1 MRPPADLPADGLFG
15 RIANVLDLRRSRS
28 FGRLSLRAA
37 AWMFAGGTALGV
49 LWLTGVWAVHPELS
63 LSAALAIGAISATPS
78 RLWLTPLLLI
88 AVLVATVGLQAA
100 HQPGYLA
107 AAALA
112 GACAAQAHPTR
123 WTTHLHGA
131 LLGLAGAGLGGAV
144 GAARADAPEL
154 AIVALIGAGAA
165 LSLLTPWLPA
175 RPYDVPSP
183 WRVRRMLR
191 PAYRPT
197 ALRAI
202 ALFRQ
207 TERAGWDEH
216 TLRGLAEATRWIVD
230 LKRDHQTF
238 DHAIASVDAA
248 GLRARLDAMERTVD
262 DEAEV
267 RDQARATRAHLR
279 ATLGHH
285 RALLSERAL
294 VVARAEQAVAFM
306 EEAAAS
312 SLLSE
317 QLAESPPPPDLP
329 DLLAQL
335 REATTSAR
343 AARFAEQE
351 VAQIAASRRAYSPQ
365 RASGS

>member
-1 MRPPADLPADGLFG
+1 MQPPADLPAHGLSG
-15 RIANVLDLRRSRS
+15 RIVTAFDLRRPRS
-28 FGRLSLRAA
+28 MARLSLRAG
-37 AWMFAGGTALGV
+37 AWMLAGGLTFSV
-49 LWLTGVWAVHPELS
+49 LWLTGVWALHPELS
-63 LSAALAIGAISATPS
+63 LSAALAVGAITATPS
-78 RLWLTPLLLI
+78 RLWLTPVLLI
-88 AVLVATVGLQAA
+88 AVLGATIGLQAVE
-100 HQPGYLA
+100 QPGYLA
-107 AAALA
+107 AAGLA

-123 WTTHLHGA
+123 WTSHVHGA
-131 LLGLAGAGLGGAV
+131 LLGLAGAGLGGAI

-154 AIVALIGAGAA
+154 AIVAMIGAGAA

-183 WRVRRMLR
+183 WSVRRTLR

-207 TERAGWDEH
+207 TERAGWDEQ

-248 GLRARLDAMERTVD
+248 GLRERLNAMERTVA

-267 RDQARATRAHLR
+267 CDQARSTRAHLR

-285 RALLSERAL
+285 RALIQERAR
-294 VVARAEQAVAFM
+294 VIARAEQAVAFM

-312 SLLSE
+312 SLLAE
-317 QLAESPPPPDLP
+317 QLAESPPPLDLP

-335 REATTSAR
+335 RKATISAR
-343 AARFAEQE
+343 AARYADRE
-351 VAQIAASRRAYSPQ
+351 VAQLATNRQA
-365 RASGS
+365 